1 MGMKNQEPGQ
11 SQMHAHK
18 KVEWDSQKHKQK
30 TEEKTTHHTQKTH
43 TKNREPEKLT
53 FWLIPQINGIRL

>member
-30 TEEKTTHHTQKTH
+30 TEEKNTHHTQKKTH
-43 TKNREPEKLT
+43 KKTESLRNSHS
-53 FWLIPQINGIRL
+53 G

>member
-18 KVEWDSQKHKQK
+18 KVEWDSQKQAENWRKKKH
-30 TEEKTTHHTQKTH
+30 TTHKKQRAWETH
-43 TKNREPEKLT
+43 ILANTPD
-53 FWLIPQINGIRL
+53 

>member
-30 TEEKTTHHTQKTH
+30 TEEKTTHHTQKNTH
-43 TKNREPEKLT
+43 KKQRAWETHILANTPD
-53 FWLIPQINGIRL
+53 